1 MRGVW
6 VALTRLNNM
15 VEPDSRIVLYN
26 SRTGRK
32 EPLETQQPDT
42 VGMYVCGPTVYNLAH
57 IGNARPAVIF
67 DMLARLLQQF
77 YAQVTYVRNITDVDD
92 KINAAAMETGESIGT
107 ITRRFTAA
115 YHDDMQA
122 LGVSAPDVEPR
133 VTDHIPQIIAFIADL
148 IDRENAYEAE
158 GHVLFNVHSYP
169 DYGHLSGRSTE
180 DMIAGARVEIAPYKR
195 DPMDFVL
202 WKPST
207 PEMPGWDSPWGRGRP
222 GWHIE
227 CSAMSACH
235 LGVTLDIHG
244 GGRDLIFP
252 HHENEIAQST
262 CAHDGA
268 LYCRMWVHNGFVTV
282 EGQKMSK
289 SLGNVLLVR
298 DLLGEAPPEA
308 IRLALLSAHY
318 RAPLDWT
325 SKRLQESRRTLTKW
339 YEALAGSAAPS
350 QKETLQPDAL
360 VTTALCDDLNTAKAS
375 ARIHQLVRDLNKEAV
390 PGKQQRLH
398 GTIVASAG
406 LMGLLQ
412 QDPEQALQKL
422 AEDKDRS
429 DEIDE
434 EWIEQCLEERRQ
446 ARQQKNF
453 AQADLIR
460 NRRSAVGIRIE
471 DGPAG
476 TSWHRQ

>member
-1 MRGVW
+1 M
-6 VALTRLNNM
+6 AD
-15 VEPDSRIVLYN
+15 PDPNIVLYN
-26 SRTGRK
+26 SLSGQK
-32 EPLETQQPDT
+32 EAFETLQPDK
-42 VGMYVCGPTVYNLAH
+42 VGMYVCGPTVYDLAH

-67 DMLARLLQQF
+67 DMLARLLHLI
-77 YAQVTYVRNITDVDD
+77 YSEVTYVRNITDVDD
-92 KINAAAMETGESIGT
+92 KINAASMESGEPIGV
-107 ITRRFTAA
+107 ITKRFIAA
-115 YHDDMQA
+115 YHDDMRA
-122 LGVSAPDVEPR
+122 LGVSEPDIEPR
-133 VTDHIPQIIAFIADL
+133 VTEHIPQIVALIGNL
-148 IDRENAYEAE
+148 IDRGNAYEAE
-158 GHVLFNVHSYP
+158 GHVLFDVHSYP
-169 DYGHLSGRSTE
+169 AYGHLSGRSTE

-207 PEMPGWDSPWGRGRP
+207 PEMPGWESPWGRGRP

-235 LGVTLDIHG
+235 LGTTLDIHG

-268 LYCRMWVHNGFVTV
+268 LYCRTWVHNGFVTV

-298 DLLGEAPPEA
+298 DLLGQAPPEA

-325 SKRLQESRRTLTKW
+325 SKRLQEARRTMAKW
-339 YEALAGSAAPS
+339 YQALADNEAPLEGKD
-350 QKETLQPDAL
+350 QKPDSL
-360 VTTALCDDLNTAKAS
+360 VTAALCDDLNTAKAF
-375 ARIHQLVRDLNKEAV
+375 ARIHQLVRDLSKEPV
-390 PGKQQRLH
+390 PENQRRLY
-398 GTIVASAG
+398 GSIVASAG

-412 QDPEQALQKL
+412 QDPNQVLQTL
-422 AEDKDRS
+422 ADEKNRA
-429 DEIDE
+429 DEIDVA
-434 EWIEQCLEERRQ
+434 WIEQCLKDRQQ
-446 ARQQKNF
+446 ARQQKDF
-453 AQADLIR
+453 AQADMIR
-460 NRRSAVGIRIE
+460 DQLSAAGIRIE